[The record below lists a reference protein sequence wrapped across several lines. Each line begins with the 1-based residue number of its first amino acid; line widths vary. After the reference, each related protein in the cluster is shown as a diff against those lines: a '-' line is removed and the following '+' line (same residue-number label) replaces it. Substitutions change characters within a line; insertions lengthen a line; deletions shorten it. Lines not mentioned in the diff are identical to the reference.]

1 MVCFPELIFRIR
13 VHRFRKLRVGFRNL
27 GFKAPPCG
35 RGSLLL
41 VMVSSKEGCYDSMN
55 ESIVVF
61 VTCGSEEEAI
71 KIANALVEDHLAACA
86 NLVSPIRSIYRWEG
100 KIWDEKEWLLII
112 KTHEKRYVELEKRVK
127 GLHSYAVPEIIGLP
141 IVEGSSSYLH
151 WLEEMTQ

>member
-1 MVCFPELIFRIR
+1 
-13 VHRFRKLRVGFRNL
+13 
-27 GFKAPPCG
+27 
-35 RGSLLL
+35 
-41 VMVSSKEGCYDSMN
+41 MN

-61 VTCGSEEEAI
+61 VTCGSEEEAL

-127 GLHSYAVPEIIGLP
+127 TLHSYAVPEIIGLP